1 MSLTLEFVPY
11 SKIEGLK
18 SSEKIKKLLSI
29 AKQDKIVLLEGR
41 LSREEEAELIKTTM
55 EEIDKQFKGIEL
67 AVIYPGTESQDFL
80 KKIKANVLNVLAGN
94 RLGLTIIGPAN
105 IVTDIKKNSNKII
118 ELLTKGGASLASPA
132 QKKKKHKN
140 R

>member
-105 IVTDIKKNSNKII
+105 IVT
-118 ELLTKGGASLASPA
+118 
-132 QKKKKHKN
+132 
-140 R
+140 